1 MAKSYKQETM
11 LLTGMSSQ
19 EYDKKYDVFRKKVRR
34 WEEYTGRKESTTELF
49 FKSFKY
55 PKHTTI
61 REITQL
67 QTYTVSKE
75 MTKQELKN
83 LAYTTFVAFRR
94 LIEKSPKLQ
103 SLISDVWDGHNIGD
117 TLYVIKEYA
126 KDLHRRQKDSG
137 YKSGTD

>member
-1 MAKSYKQETM
+1 M
-11 LLTGMSSQ
+11 LDIPVFHDDQYGTAIVISLPVSNIRCFTILCILRQLGNSWYTKARSS
-19 EYDKKYDVFRKKVRR
+19 
-34 WEEYTGRKESTTELF
+34 L
-49 FKSFKY
+49 
-55 PKHTTI
+55 
-61 REITQL
+61 
-67 QTYTVSKE
+67 KE

-103 SLISDVWDGHNIGD
+103 SLIGDVWDGHNIGD